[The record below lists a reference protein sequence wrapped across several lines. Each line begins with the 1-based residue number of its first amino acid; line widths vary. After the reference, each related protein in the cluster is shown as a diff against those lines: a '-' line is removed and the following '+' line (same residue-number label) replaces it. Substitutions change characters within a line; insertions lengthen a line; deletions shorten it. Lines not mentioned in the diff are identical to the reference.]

1 MRNSSLYA
9 GLKLLTIV
17 ILLSGIV
24 MLIARE
30 EGENP
35 AGSRLEL
42 LHADVS
48 RGVVVDGKPLKILE
62 GNVRARQDTL
72 LLFCDRAVYNPP
84 EKTIVLTGNVKLI
97 RGKDTLIANRVTYFE
112 EEKKAVSEGDVRVYR
127 PEQNMT
133 ADYLEYYYETDRIR
147 AMGNLQLHDAENRVF
162 ITAREGEYCP
172 EENISY
178 VQRQAHLWQLD
189 SSGTDTLHIF
199 GRRMEYY
206 FGEPRNAV
214 VKDSVHIFQGDL
226 HAWCDSVIYL
236 VEEEVAYLE
245 KSPRALQKNNELLGK
260 RMQLILKDMKLEQI
274 RVQGGALAISVV
286 DSTLKKEN
294 RLEGREI
301 VMYISHQKMR
311 ELRAISNARSL
322 YYLKE
327 KEEERGVN
335 TASADTIKAFFTD
348 NELDSIVVIGGSQG
362 TFYPRDYQG
371 PIVQE

>member
-1 MRNSSLYA
+1 MRISFFHS
-9 GLKLLTIV
+9 GLKFLSV
-17 ILLSGIV
+17 FILFSGIV
-24 MLIARE
+24 MLIAQ
-30 EGENP
+30 EGNKKY
-35 AGSRLEL
+35 ASSRLEL

-72 LLFCDRAVYNPP
+72 LLFCDRAIYNDP
-84 EKTIVLTGNVKLI
+84 EKKIVLNGNVKLI
-97 RGKDTLIANRVTYFE
+97 RGKDTLIADQITYFE
-112 EEKKAVSEGDVRVYR
+112 EEKKAVAKGRVQVYR
-127 PEQNMT
+127 PRQTMK
-133 ADYLEYYYETDRIR
+133 ADYLEYYYETDQIR
-147 AMGNLQLHDAENRVF
+147 ALGNLQLHDADNRVF
-162 ITAREGEYCP
+162 ITAWKGEYRP

-178 VQRQAHLWQLD
+178 VERQAHLWQLD

-206 FGEPRNAV
+206 FGEPRYAV
-214 VKDSVHIFQGDL
+214 VRDSVHIFQGEL

-260 RMQLILKDMKLEQI
+260 RMQLILKDMQLEQI
-274 RVQGGALAISVV
+274 RVKGGALAISVV
-286 DSTLKKEN
+286 DSMLKKEN

-301 VMYISHQKMR
+301 VMYISNQKMR

-327 KEEERGVN
+327 NEEERGVN
-335 TASADTIKAFFTD
+335 TASADTIKAFFTE

-362 TFYPRDYQG
+362 TFFPRDYQG
-371 PIVQE
+371 TIVQE